1 MLKEVKYLLLAFFV
15 IIIGFL
21 PFYLISSKPS
31 NPIEIKK
38 LDITN
43 LEPVVGKEGGVLK
56 RTLSSDPKT
65 LNPVMAQ
72 ETSSTAVIGPLFNGL
87 TKVNEK
93 TLLPEGDLAERW
105 EVDSTGTVWR
115 FYLRD
120 VKWFD
125 GKPVTA
131 DDVVFTYNQIYYNDS
146 IPTSSRDVLTVE
158 GKPFKVRKIDDK
170 TVEFTLPK
178 PFAVFLN
185 AVGQPI
191 LPKHILEKSV
201 KEGKFP
207 STWTVNTDPKEI
219 VGTGPYKLVKY
230 VQGQYVI
237 YERNPYYWEK
247 DKLGQQLP
255 YIVSIQ
261 SQIIKDP
268 DVSLVK
274 FLSGES
280 DIYGVRPSDLPKLA
294 ENYKKGDF
302 TIYNLGPTPAITFIV
317 FNQNPKAPIP
327 KYKLKWFQ
335 NEKFRQ
341 AISYAIDRVGIV
353 NMVYNGL
360 AYPIYTAVTPAQK
373 RLFDESYYPKYP
385 YDLKKA
391 KEILLSIGF
400 TEGKDGFLYDK
411 EGHKLSFTLI
421 TNAGNKER
429 EAIGNIVKEDLKK
442 IGVEVNFQGL
452 DFNNLVSKLMANY
465 DFEAVIIGLTGSID
479 PYFGQSVWLSS
490 GHMHMWNPK
499 QKTPA
504 TDWEA
509 KIDQLFKEASIEL
522 DPVKR
527 DNLYKQAF
535 KIIGEKQPMIFIA
548 APEEM
553 VAVKN
558 KLKNVFPTVWGWY
571 KGDYVFIDKWL
582 CYNIILKNFK
592 HFY

>member
-1 MLKEVKYLLLAFFV
+1 MLKEIKYIFIAFF
-15 IIIGFL
+15 IILIGFL
-21 PFYLISSKPS
+21 PFYLTSSEKS
-31 NPIEIKK
+31 NTKFHLVK

-43 LEPVVGKEGGVLK
+43 LEPVVGKEGGTLK
-56 RTLSSDPKT
+56 RTLSGDPKT

-87 TKVNEK
+87 TKINEK
-93 TLLPEGDLAERW
+93 TLLPEPDLAERW
-105 EVDSTGTVWR
+105 EVDKTGTVWK

-120 VKWFD
+120 AKWFD

-146 IPTSSRDVLTVE
+146 IPSSSRDVLTVE

-170 TVEFTLPK
+170 TVEFVLPK

-191 LPKHILEKSV
+191 LPKHILEKAV
-201 KEGKFP
+201 KEGKFT
-207 STWTVNTDPKEI
+207 STWTVDTDPKEI
-219 VGTGPYKLVKY
+219 VGTGPYRLVKY
-230 VQGQYVI
+230 QQGQFVL

-247 DKLGQQLP
+247 DQKGQQLP
-255 YIVSIQ
+255 YILKIQ

-274 FLSGES
+274 FLAGES
-280 DIYGVRPSDLPKLA
+280 DVYSVRPSDLPKLA
-294 ENYKKGDF
+294 ENSKRGDF
-302 TIYNLGPTPAITFIV
+302 TVYNLGATPSTTFIV
-317 FNQNPKAPIP
+317 FNQNPNSPIP
-327 KYKLKWFQ
+327 KYKLQWFQ

-341 AISYAIDRVGIV
+341 AISYAVDRVGII

-360 AYPIYTAVTPAQK
+360 AYPIYTAVTPAER
-373 RLFDESYYPKYP
+373 RLFDENYYPKYP

-391 KEILLSIGF
+391 KDILLSIGF
-400 TEGKDGFLYDK
+400 KEGKDGFLYDSQ
-411 EGHKLSFTLI
+411 GHKLSFTLI

-429 EAIGNIVKEDLKK
+429 EAIGNIIKEDLKK
-442 IGVEVNFQGL
+442 IGIEVNFQGL
-452 DFNNLVSKLMANY
+452 DFNNLVSKLMSTY
-465 DFEAVIIGLTGSID
+465 DFEAVIIGLTGSMD
-479 PYFGQSVWLSS
+479 PYFGQNVWLSS
-490 GHMHMWNPK
+490 GHMHMWYPK
-499 QKTPA
+499 QKKPA

-509 KIDQLFKEASIEL
+509 KVDKLFNKAAVEL

-527 DNLYKQAF
+527 DNLYKEAF

-571 KGDYVFIDKWL
+571 KGEYVFTQ
-582 CYNIILKNFK
+582 
-592 HFY
+592 